1 MSRVKEDALQD
12 MEWLDASA
20 EQAGSKDWLKSAT
33 VSEQI
38 AAMIGWFK
46 SKYEDPANQCSWDAE
61 DDRYIFLHGG
71 PYDPNDVLQ
80 EQFGQTVPYDVI
92 QAAVR
97 RLVLE
102 AGDSWAP
109 IEWEDD
115 VPDYDF
121 ALSMRVLHSS
131 DPRRM
136 LSDRLADIERMLR
149 TEMGRS
155 ELAVQLAHGAAI
167 TALESYLW
175 DTTSFWTSEDPEVF
189 KQFIA
194 TNTEFG
200 KEKIPLARIFDELDG
215 LAERFKRYL
224 QDLVWHR
231 LDKIKPMLEA
241 GFGIT
246 VPDVASLM
254 EQVVVRHHIIHRG
267 GRDKD
272 GNLVLVTVDKVRGVI
287 AQINQFV
294 DGMEVEIKRRFDIAE
309 PARDLF
315 DWADD
320 IPF

>member
-1 MSRVKEDALQD
+1 MTEDALQD
-12 MEWLDASA
+12 MGWLDAGA
-20 EQAGSKDWLKSAT
+20 TLAGSEDRMKGAT
-33 VSEQI
+33 MSEQI

-46 SKYEDPANQCSWDAE
+46 SKYEDPANQCPWDSE
-61 DDRYIFLHGG
+61 DDRYVFLHGG

-80 EQFGQTVPYDVI
+80 ERFGQTVPYVAI
-92 QAAVR
+92 RAAVKS
-97 RLVLE
+97 LVTE
-102 AGDSWAP
+102 VGDSWAP

-115 VPDYDF
+115 APDYDF
-121 ALSMRVLHSS
+121 ALSMLVLHAS
-131 DPRRM
+131 DPKRM

-200 KEKIPLARIFDELDG
+200 KEKIAIAKIFDELDG

-246 VPDVASLM
+246 VPDVGSLM

-267 GRDKD
+267 GRNKD
-272 GNLVLVTVDKVRGVI
+272 GELVVVTVEKVKGVI
-287 AQINQFV
+287 EQINQFV
-294 DGMEVEIKRRFDIAE
+294 DSMETEIKRRFNIDD
-309 PARDLF
+309 PAPDLF
-315 DWADD
+315 DWDDD